1 MKTYLTLIL
10 IFLISISCTQ
20 KIEQKSETIFK
31 AQLEDYFNKFPYQDT
46 YNYIIKY
53 TGGDA
58 KQLNKIFEGS
68 KPVLEKAGSDKVVR
82 MNNDTYYT
90 GGVVYLTEGSVK
102 ISASVYDDN
111 RFYSFQLM
119 DDRNVNFKNIIR
131 PNGDY
136 YLYNGEMPKNVE
148 GELIESPSMIVVVV
162 IRVEVKNKNDS
173 IDVEAANKIFE
184 GINISGPEISDFPVL
199 DVLSSFDEKVVKRA
213 NEMMDSVFA
222 NVEFYKL
229 VPTPGQV
236 PDTVSYLY
244 LAAGTKAAWGAPV
257 ATHSSYQIIF
267 FDNNQEA
274 LNGSHGTYTLTT
286 NEPRVDAFWSVTAYD
301 TERGG
306 FLHPNKDD
314 KYHINNTSA
323 VKNEDG
329 TITFLFKTQCEGG
342 DINCL
347 EVPESKF
354 DLAIRYYLPNEELQ
368 TGKWKMPNPQLL
380 ISIQRYE

>member
-10 IFLISISCTQ
+10 ISLLAFSCAQ
-20 KIEQKSETIFK
+20 KTEEKSETTFE
-31 AQLEDYFNKFPYQDT
+31 AQLEDYFKKFTYQET
-46 YNYIIKY
+46 YNYIIMY
-53 TGGDA
+53 TDGDA
-58 KQLNKIFEGS
+58 KQLNKIFVGS

-90 GGVVYLTEGSVK
+90 GGFVYLTEGPVK
-102 ISASVYDDN
+102 ISASVYDEN

-131 PNGDY
+131 PSGDY
-136 YLYNGEMPKNVE
+136 YLYYREKPKNIN
-148 GELIESPSMIVVVV
+148 GELIESPSEIAVIA
-162 IRVEVKNKNDS
+162 IRVEVKDKNDS
-173 IDVEAANKIFE
+173 IDVTAANKVFH
-184 GINISGPEISDFPVL
+184 GINIGGPEISNFPVL
-199 DVLSSFDEKVVKRA
+199 DVLSSFDKKVVKRA

-222 NVEFYKL
+222 NVEFHKL
-229 VPTPGQV
+229 VPSPGQV
-236 PDTVSYLY
+236 PDIVSYLY
-244 LAAGTKAAWGAPV
+244 LAASTKAAWGAPV

-267 FDNNQEA
+267 FDNNQED
-274 LNGSHGTYTLTT
+274 LNGSKGTYTFTT
-286 NEPRVDAFWSVTAYD
+286 YEPVVDAFWSVTVYD

-314 KYHINNTSA
+314 RYHINNTSA

-329 TITFLFKTQCEGG
+329 TITFLFKTQCEDG

-347 EVPESKF
+347 EVPEGQF

-368 TGKWKMPNPQLL
+368 IGEWKMPNPQLL
-380 ISIQRYE
+380 ND